1 MQIDVASANVLDVYH
16 ALVGVVTPRPIAW
29 VTTVSPAGVV
39 NLAPFS
45 FFNAFGANPPV
56 VVFSPTLRR
65 DSSKKDTL
73 LNLEKLGEFVI
84 HTAVADLAETV
95 NLTSKEIPPD
105 ESEIELAGLATVPSV
120 KVRPPRL
127 QDAPAALE
135 CVVKQI
141 IPCGTGPIAANLV
154 IGEVV
159 MIHIADEVLDGKG
172 GVDPRK
178 LKTVA
183 RLEPNGIP
191 NLLHGDVLF
200 SGLYLNELLIR
211 LLPAHDPHPALFE
224 HYALTLQA
232 LATGRPLQPLL
243 RTFEWRLLDEL
254 GYGFALDQDVQGQPL
269 VAEVWYRLLPESGL
283 EAVDHL
289 QPGLFLGRDLRA
301 LADADWEQPTTLA
314 TAKRLMRQALAPHL
328 GGRPLV
334 SRELFMNL
342 KEPPRA

>member
-1 MQIDVASANVLDVYH
+1 MSQAGAPQSAFVLHSRPYKETS
-16 ALVGVVTPRPIAW
+16 ALVDLFTPEGRLRAVLRGARGKSGSQARPFLPLE
-29 VTTVSPAGVV
+29 VE
-39 NLAPFS
+39 
-45 FFNAFGANPPV
+45 
-56 VVFSPTLRR
+56 LR
-65 DSSKKDTL
+65 
-73 LNLEKLGEFVI
+73 
-84 HTAVADLAETV
+84 
-95 NLTSKEIPPD
+95 
-105 ESEIELAGLATVPSV
+105 
-120 KVRPPRL
+120 
-127 QDAPAALE
+127 
-135 CVVKQI
+135 
-141 IPCGTGPIAANLV
+141 
-154 IGEVV
+154 
-159 MIHIADEVLDGKG
+159 GKG
-172 GVDPRK
+172 E

-211 LLPAHDPHPALFE
+211 LLPAQDPHPVLFE
-224 HYALTLQA
+224 HYAA
-232 LATGRPLQPLL
+232 LNAGRPLQPLL

-254 GYGFALDQDVQGQPL
+254 GYGFALEQDVRGQPL
-269 VAEVWYRLLPESGL
+269 VAETFYRLLPEAGL

-289 QPGLFLGRDLRA
+289 QPGLFLGRDLLA